1 MTLRKRIRDI
11 LCILIICILVC
22 SSLEQILATE
32 INNDYVT
39 SNEAFTNNNSERPEE
54 DFLNN
59 DSLTIPID
67 SVEFPSTNNIDES
80 INNIDD
86 NTSGGETASD
96 EEILFEDKNE
106 LISEDKIEIED
117 KTFEEDII
125 IEEDITEIS
134 DLDNDVEEVISEE
147 ILIAEDRLNA
157 DIIQTNYTI
166 TYILNGGEN
175 HIDNISILKPGVK
188 LVLKSPKRSGYTFAG
203 WYNKADNT
211 RVLNVSNTN
220 MTIYAKWNPITYII
234 TLVPNGGKYTIPA
247 SSKIE
252 YTNMSSK
259 ITLPVP
265 EKQYYTFGG
274 WYKDKTFT
282 QKVDYIYSGS
292 IGNITLYAKWNHIS
306 HNIKYYM
313 NDSSTEPVILSSK
326 HVTIFNEASATT
338 LVSPTRTGFAF
349 NGFYE
354 TNPNSIYFTG
364 KEKKVTSIP
373 RFTLTDKTLYAK
385 WTENKYKLVYSG
397 NGGAFLSP
405 LSALSLKYTDNTR
418 TPLFT
423 ALKAR
428 EGYTFLGWNTK
439 RDGTGINYG
448 ENVNISRLSAKNG
461 STVTLYAN
469 WKAIEYGV
477 YCDYRGGNMFD
488 SKGYPLNPRTHT
500 IEKNITLKNPTKTG
514 YIFGGWYRT
523 KDCSGKKSTVIPKST
538 SEENFYALWTP
549 IKYSITFN
557 ANGGTGKVN
566 SISGC
571 EYDNSY
577 VISDNQFTKKIR
589 TTTFSFKEWNTR
601 PDGTG
606 VTYMPGDVVSN
617 LTAKN
622 KGKVTLYAI
631 WVKD

>member
-338 LVSPTRTGFAF
+338 LVSPTRIGFAF

>member
-1 MTLRKRIRDI
+1 
-11 LCILIICILVC
+11 
-22 SSLEQILATE
+22 
-32 INNDYVT
+32 
-39 SNEAFTNNNSERPEE
+39 
-54 DFLNN
+54 
-59 DSLTIPID
+59 
-67 SVEFPSTNNIDES
+67 
-80 INNIDD
+80 
-86 NTSGGETASD
+86 
-96 EEILFEDKNE
+96 KNE

-117 KTFEEDII
+117 KTVEEDII

-147 ILIAEDRLNA
+147 ILISEERLNA
-157 DIIQTNYTI
+157 GIIPTNYTI

-234 TLVPNGGKYTIPA
+234 TLVPNGGKYTIPT

-265 EKQYYTFGG
+265 VKQYYTFGG
-274 WYKDKTFT
+274 WYKDKAFT

-373 RFTLTDKTLYAK
+373 KFTLTDKTLYAK
-385 WTENKYKLVYSG
+385 WTENKYKLVYSS
-397 NGGAFLSP
+397 NGGAFISP

-428 EGYTFLGWNTK
+428 EGYSFLGWNTK

-488 SKGYPLNPRTHT
+488 AKGYPLNPRTHT

-622 KGKVTLYAI
+622 KGKVILYAI